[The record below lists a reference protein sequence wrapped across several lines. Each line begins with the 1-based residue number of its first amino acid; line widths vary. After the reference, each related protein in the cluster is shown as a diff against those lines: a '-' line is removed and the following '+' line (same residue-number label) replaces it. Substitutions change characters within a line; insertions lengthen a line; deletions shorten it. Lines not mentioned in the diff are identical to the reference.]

1 LAKQLSILC
10 AGLGALLVA
19 AAGARAGTITLLSPI
34 APLRPPPPLLKGASS
49 LETPTEVRFFGHLR
63 NRERVV
69 VGLEDDGS
77 AASVVVT
84 QRLVITRKGDFS
96 FIIPA
101 PAASVVPG
109 PGTQAQPGLRD
120 VGIVWQG
127 FSGGRRVLAATATL
141 SLTEAESG
149 LPLSISVRPVGKD
162 TAVTLANIARR
173 PVTYESGTASL
184 AAVQAALVH
193 LLDLQRRA
201 GEGAISGLLDV
212 TGTPAG
218 QVTTTATAPLR
229 VRGRISVPG
238 RKPVSV
244 AALLGDAR
252 SIQRTITLP
261 GRVSPKI
268 ELRIDLLR
276 SLEILPR
283 RGELAGVPNPV
294 TSLQQALARTA
305 LSWQFRRY
313 LDSPDQLGPST
324 TTYVYR
330 TLAGRATVAPVAARR
345 SRDDT
350 LAIVLGATLGG
361 VAMLGLAL
369 LWARS

>member
-1 LAKQLSILC
+1 MLC
-10 AGLGALLVA
+10 AGLGALLA

-34 APLRPPPPLLKGASS
+34 APLQPPPPLIKGTSS
-49 LETPTEVRFFGHLR
+49 LETPTEVGFFGQLR

-84 QRLVITRKGDFS
+84 QRILISRKGDFS

-101 PAASVVPG
+101 PATSVVPG

-127 FSGGRRVLAATATL
+127 FSAGRRVLAATATL

-149 LPLSISVRPVGKD
+149 LPLSISVRPVGDD

-184 AAVQAALVH
+184 AAVQGALVQF
-193 LLDLQRRA
+193 LDLQRQA
-201 GEGAISGLLDV
+201 GQGAISGILDV
-212 TGTPAG
+212 NGTPAG

-229 VRGRISVPG
+229 VRGTISVPG
-238 RKPVSV
+238 RKPVNV
-244 AALLGDAR
+244 AALLGDDG
-252 SIQRTITLP
+252 SIQRTITLS
-261 GRVSPKI
+261 GSVSPKI
-268 ELRIDLLR
+268 ELRVDLLPA
-276 SLEILPR
+276 LEILPR
-283 RGELAGVPNPV
+283 RGELAGAANPV
-294 TSLQQALARTA
+294 TALQQALARTA

-313 LDSPDQLGPST
+313 LDSPDLLGPST

-330 TLAGRATVAPVAARR
+330 TLARRATVAPVAARR
-345 SRDDT
+345 SSDNT
-350 LAIVLGATLGG
+350 LAIVLAATLGG
-361 VAMLGLAL
+361 SALLGLAV